1 MTKLPYDPIQMRD
14 MVASMYKN
22 EDGTPVMLTPTQ
34 VDIFATIAM
43 RLYPRVHCETF
54 TRFGKSR
61 TTALAVLTRAST
73 YPEKW
78 AIVAG
83 NKEKAKI
90 IMGYINSHI
99 FDNEFTSS
107 RFRMDKGDSAESIR
121 RNRSKN
127 HISFDVGGGLLG
139 EIFICSA
146 KEAIGHG
153 APNIIEDESSLIDN
167 NDHSLVM
174 RMLGDNPDDNF
185 IFKIGNPFNRNH
197 FLDSFNDPAYYK
209 IVVDCYAGV
218 HEGRINTE
226 TIEENRKYSF
236 FKVLYECKF
245 PSAEEID
252 DKGWSYLLTDADIEL
267 AKSRWISS
275 VPTGMKKLGN
285 DVARGGRNFNV
296 YALRDDMRATILA
309 KDHENNL
316 MNVAG
321 KNIDLSKEHRV
332 VDGNVFID
340 DTGVGGGVT
349 DKMLEEGY
357 HPVAVQLG
365 AKATELA
372 MRYNPKTNKEE
383 EMPAYVNMRAQLY
396 AGNRGLQYWIKH
408 VGALDPAIDWSEL
421 TRIRYK
427 KNGSG
432 LTIIEPKESMRE
444 RGEESPDEADALMLT
459 FAESG
464 AVIKKD
470 FKPVDPKTILD
481 QGGRSGGGAW
491 SGLSGF

>member
-1 MTKLPYDPIQMRD
+1 MQEQYDALKIRD

-34 VDIFATIAM
+34 VKIFSAIAM
-43 RLYPRVHCETF
+43 RLHPRIHCATF

-61 TTALAVLTRAST
+61 TTALAVLTRVAT

-90 IMGYINSHI
+90 IMGYINAHI

-127 HISFDVGGGLLG
+127 HISFDVGNGLIG
-139 EIFICSA
+139 EVFICSA
-146 KEAIGHG
+146 KEAIGFG
-153 APNIIEDESSLIDN
+153 APNIIEDEASLIDN

-174 RMLGDNPDDNF
+174 RMLGDNPDNNF
-185 IFKIGNPFNRNH
+185 MFKIGNPFNRNH
-197 FLDSFNDPAYYK
+197 FLDSFNDPAYHK
-209 IVVDCYAGV
+209 IVVDCYDGV
-218 HEGRINTE
+218 HEGRINNE

-245 PSAEEID
+245 PNAEEID
-252 DKGWSYLLTDADIEL
+252 DKGWSYLITEEDIER
-267 AKSRWISS
+267 AKARWISA
-275 VPTGMKKLGN
+275 VETGMKKLGN

-296 YALRDDMRATILA
+296 WALRDDVKATIIA

-321 KNIDLSKEHRV
+321 KNINFSKEHRV

-365 AKATELA
+365 SKATELVV
-372 MRYNPKTNKEE
+372 RYNPKTNKDE

-396 AGNRGLQYWIKH
+396 AGRKGLQYWIKH
-408 VGALDPAIDWSEL
+408 IGALDPAVDWSEL

-427 KNGSG
+427 KNGAG
-432 LTIIEPKESMRE
+432 LTMIEPKEQMRE

-464 AVIKKD
+464 AVMKKD
-470 FKPVDPKTILD
+470 FKPVDPATILG
-481 QGGRSGGGAW
+481 QGQRNAGGIGW
-491 SGLSGF
+491 GI